1 MLLLIFILN
10 DMKSLRSL
18 TLQVPIL
25 QVVEN
30 REYLKS
36 KRGFRVFRN
45 AL

>member
-1 MLLLIFILN
+1 MFHLIFIKIY
-10 DMKSLRSL
+10 MKSLVSS

-25 QVVEN
+25 QPVKN